1 MSRSSQQV
9 DERLKALEE
18 YQILDTPPEQDF
30 DDIVAL
36 AAQICEVPVA
46 TITFLDQSRSWVKA
60 KIGIDYNSI
69 PIEDSFCSLGLN
81 AQGPMVIENCLLNPT
96 YSGNPFVCQQDGL
109 RFYAG
114 IPVKSQDEIIIG
126 FLSIIDYQP
135 RTLNDQQLKNLKIL
149 GNQIETLLK
158 LRLKIN
164 KLRAAEEKANKN
176 AQLASNI
183 FDNSIDAIVILT
195 QDCHILRWNPAAEKI
210 FGWDAEE
217 VIGKIFHEVVI
228 PQKLKNAYL
237 STIDSLNLINGDH
250 VNKHTLEI
258 EATSKYG
265 KPVFITMGISPSRL
279 ADDFQFNC
287 YIKDITLEHSI
298 TENLNKQKHF
308 YETVLNNIPTD
319 IAVLDKNQRYLFLNP
334 GAIKNDELR
343 QFAIGKNDYEYFEQ
357 TGRSTELAKFRRE
370 KFELAKS
377 TLKEIEWEDTVI
389 ATDGSSKIKI
399 RRFFPVQDE
408 NGELNILIGY
418 GLDITD
424 RKNLETKQAELVKQ
438 LSFQNTQ
445 LVDFCNIVSHNLRAP
460 LVNMSML
467 VTFIETCEDLEE
479 QKELIAKLSP
489 VIDNLHSSF
498 NELVES
504 IQIKQ
509 DLEIQSSNIHIQE
522 MLDKIM
528 AGFIIEC
535 NKYNIQLITHFEQA
549 DTINFPA
556 KYLNSILSNLISNAI
571 KYRSP
576 ERQPCITISTHRQ
589 DKTIV
594 LKISDNGLGIDIKK
608 NGHNMF
614 KIGKVFHKTQ
624 NSKGFGLFMTK
635 TQIEAMGGTIEVESE
650 PNKGTTFII
659 TFINQL

>member
-1 MSRSSQQV
+1 MSIMQLEV
-9 DERLKALEE
+9 ERLKALED
-18 YQILDTPPEQDF
+18 YQILDTAPEQDF

-36 AAQICEVPVA
+36 AAQICEVQVA
-46 TITFLDQSRSWVKA
+46 TITFLDQTRSWIKA
-60 KIGIDYNSI
+60 KVGIDQNQI
-69 PIEDSFCSLGLN
+69 PLSQSFCAAGLSSSEALVVEDCLKHPLYAN
-81 AQGPMVIENCLLNPT
+81 NIMVNMEN
-96 YSGNPFVCQQDGL
+96 GF

-114 IPVKSQDEIIIG
+114 IPIKSQDNIVIG
-126 FLSIIDYQP
+126 YLSIFDYQP
-135 RTLNDQQLKNLKIL
+135 KQLSELQLKNLKIL
-149 GNQIETLLK
+149 GNQVETLLK

-164 KLRAAEEKANKN
+164 KLKAAEEKANKN
-176 AQLASNI
+176 ALLVNNI

-195 QDCHILRWNPAAEKI
+195 KECHIIRWNPAAEKI
-210 FGWDAEE
+210 FGWDADEA
-217 VIGKIFHEVVI
+217 VGKLFHEVII
-228 PQKLKNAYL
+228 PEKLKKAYL
-237 STIDSLNLINGDH
+237 ATINSLNLVNGDH

-258 EATSKYG
+258 EAVSKYG
-265 KPVFITMGISPSRL
+265 KPVYITMGISPSRQNDEL
-279 ADDFQFNC
+279 QFNC
-287 YIKDITLEHSI
+287 YIKDITIEHSI

-319 IAVLDKNQRYLFLNP
+319 IAVVDKDQRYLFLNP

-343 QFAIGKNDYEYFEQ
+343 QFAIGKNDFEYFEQ

-377 TLKEIEWEDTVI
+377 TLKEVEWEDTVESP
-389 ATDGSSKIKI
+389 DGTSKIKL
-399 RRFFPVQDE
+399 RRFFPVPDE
-408 NGELNILIGY
+408 NNELSMLIGY

-424 RKNLETKQAELVKQ
+424 RVTLETKQAELVKQ

-467 VTFIETCEDLEE
+467 VTFIETCEDREE
-479 QKELIAKLSP
+479 QKELIGKLSP
-489 VIDNLHSSF
+489 VIDNLHGSF

-509 DLEIQSSNIHIQE
+509 DVEVQSTPIKIQDT
-522 MLDKIM
+522 LDKIM
-528 AGFIIEC
+528 TGFSIETA
-535 NKYNIQLITHFEQA
+535 KYNIQLITYFDQA
-549 DTINFPA
+549 DTLNFPS

-576 ERQPCITISTHRQ
+576 ERQPCITVSTHKQ
-589 DKTIV
+589 DKNIV
-594 LKISDNGLGIDIKK
+594 LKFTDNGLGIDLNK

-624 NSKGFGLFMTK
+624 NSKGYGLFMTK
-635 TQIEAMGGTIEVESE
+635 TQIEAMGGSIEVESE
-650 PNKGTTFII
+650 PDKGTTFII

>member
-1 MSRSSQQV
+1 MSLLMQHEV
-9 DERLKALEE
+9 DRIKALEE
-18 YQILDTPPEQDF
+18 YQILDTAPEQDF

-36 AAQICEVPVA
+36 AAQICEVKVA
-46 TITFLDQSRSWVKA
+46 TITFLDQTRSWIKA
-60 KIGIDYNSI
+60 KVGIEHNHI
-69 PIEDSFCSLGLN
+69 PLSDSFCAAGLDSSEALVVEDCRMHPRYAN
-81 AQGPMVIENCLLNPT
+81 NHMVNMAN
-96 YSGNPFVCQQDGL
+96 GF

-114 IPVKSQDEIIIG
+114 IPIKSQNNIVIG
-126 FLSIIDYQP
+126 YLSIFDFQP
-135 RTLNDQQLKNLKIL
+135 KQLSELQIKNLKIL
-149 GNQIETLLK
+149 GNQVETLLK

-164 KLRAAEEKANKN
+164 KLKAAEEKASKN
-176 AQLASNI
+176 ALLVNNI

-195 QDCHILRWNPAAEKI
+195 KECHIIRWNPAAEKI
-210 FGWDAEE
+210 FGWDADE
-217 VIGKIFHEVVI
+217 VIGQLFHEIVI
-228 PQKLKNAYL
+228 PEKLKKAYL
-237 STIDSLNLINGDH
+237 ATINSLNLVNGEN

-258 EATSKYG
+258 EAVSKYG

-279 ADDFQFNC
+279 HGDLQFNC
-287 YIKDITLEHSI
+287 YIKDITIEHSI

-319 IAVLDKNQRYLFLNP
+319 IAVVDKEQRYLFLNP

-343 QFAIGKNDYEYFEQ
+343 QFALGKNDFEYFEQ

-377 TLKEIEWEDTVI
+377 TLKEIEWEDTVVSP
-389 ATDGSSKIKI
+389 DGTSKIKL
-399 RRFFPVQDE
+399 RRFFPVPDE
-408 NGELNILIGY
+408 NNELSMLIGY

-424 RKNLETKQAELVKQ
+424 RKTLETKQAELVKQ

-467 VTFIETCEDLEE
+467 VTFIETCEDREE
-479 QKELIAKLSP
+479 QKELIGKLSP
-489 VIDNLHSSF
+489 VIDNLHGSF

-509 DLEIQSSNIHIQE
+509 DVEVQSTPIKIQDTLE
-522 MLDKIM
+522 KIM
-528 AGFIIEC
+528 TGFSIETA
-535 NKYNIQLITHFEQA
+535 KYNIQLITQLDQA
-549 DTINFPA
+549 DTINFPS

-576 ERQPCITISTHRQ
+576 ERQPCITVSTLKQ
-589 DKTIV
+589 DKNIV
-594 LKISDNGLGIDIKK
+594 LKISDNGLGIDLTK

-624 NSKGFGLFMTK
+624 NSKGYGLFMTK
-635 TQIEAMGGTIEVESE
+635 TQIEAMGGSIEVESA
-650 PNKGTTFII
+650 PDKGTTFII